1 MKDLYGKEAGKI
13 SVYTDASAAIG
24 ITQRQGIGKTRHIDV
39 GLLWIQQ
46 NTKNG
51 EVDVNKVEGALNPA
65 DMFTKAVPAEV
76 TWRHMKAMGFE
87 SRERRASKASTNPSR
102 P

>member
-1 MKDLYGKEAGKI
+1 MKDLSGKEPGRI
-13 SVYTDASAAIG
+13 GVYTDASAAIG

-51 EVDVNKVEGALNPA
+51 EVDVNKVEGVLNPA

-76 TWRHMKAMGFE
+76 TWRHMGAMGFE
-87 SRERRASKASTNPSR
+87 TREGRAEEAMEVVGN
-102 P
+102 